1 MENVK
6 SNVAGSTSEMQSQI
20 DSMKKH
26 LDTQSEIHPS
36 FDYKLNFMKKLFSFL
51 IILFSTNF
59 LFAQTTTWKDDP
71 MHSKLTFTVVHRG
84 FSDIFGLFQK
94 FDATITTTKPD
105 FCDAMFM
112 LSVEVASIN
121 TEVKMRD
128 DDLRSNHFF
137 EVAKYP
143 TMTFESTSI
152 NKTTGM
158 KDRFKITGNLTMHG
172 VTKQVTMNMWYRGT
186 LYDST
191 FKKYKAGFQ
200 VTGIINRNDFNVGA
214 PDPFDISTDVMIK
227 ADGEFF
233 KQ

>member
-1 MENVK
+1 
-6 SNVAGSTSEMQSQI
+6 
-20 DSMKKH
+20 
-26 LDTQSEIHPS
+26 
-36 FDYKLNFMKKLFSFL
+36 MKKLFSIL
-51 IILFSTNF
+51 IIVFISVNFS
-59 LFAQTTTWKDDP
+59 FAQTSTWKDDP

-94 FDATITTTKPD
+94 FDATITASKPD
-105 FCDAMFM
+105 FSDAVFT
-112 LSVEVASIN
+112 LSADVSSVN

-128 DDLRSNHFF
+128 DDLRSKNFF

-143 TMTFESTSI
+143 DMTFKSTSI
-152 NKTTGM
+152 KNTTGE
-158 KDRFKITGNLTMHG
+158 KNRFKISGDLTMHG
-172 VTKQVTMNMWYRGT
+172 VTKQVTMDMWYRGT

-191 FKKYKAGFQ
+191 YKKYKAGFQ
-200 VTGIINRNDFNVGA
+200 VTGIINRTDFNVGP

>member
-1 MENVK
+1 
-6 SNVAGSTSEMQSQI
+6 
-20 DSMKKH
+20 
-26 LDTQSEIHPS
+26 
-36 FDYKLNFMKKLFSFL
+36 MKKLFSVL
-51 IILFSTNF
+51 IILFSANF
-59 LFAQTTTWKDDP
+59 LFGQTSTWKDDP

-94 FDATITTTKPD
+94 FDATITTSKPD
-105 FCDAMFM
+105 FSDAVFT
-112 LSVEVASIN
+112 LSADVSSVN

-128 DDLRSNHFF
+128 DDLRSKNFF

-143 TMTFESTSI
+143 DMTFKSTSI
-152 NKTTGM
+152 KNTTGE
-158 KDRFKITGNLTMHG
+158 KNRFKISGDLTIHG

-191 FKKYKAGFQ
+191 YKKYKAGFQ
-200 VTGIINRNDFNVGA
+200 ITGFINRADFNVGP
-214 PDPFDISTDVMIK
+214 PDPFDISNDVMIK